1 MKIVINILKIL
12 SLVALTALILIML
25 FIAAVSFTGIP
36 RLSSILLL
44 LAIPASFGLALYLEI
59 SAVVNWLNALDAKRK
74 DEKPLSEKQSAVL
87 FVGLVLHE
95 AAIALLFGVRLGS
108 DGGMLVWLMGTPIV
122 LWLGVAL
129 LIKQLLAKNPLYKEV
144 RQQDVA
150 EDGHTATE

>member
-1 MKIVINILKIL
+1 MKTITNVLKIL
-12 SLVALTALILIML
+12 LL
-25 FIAAVSFTGIP
+25 FVLAAAVVIQLIILPVLLDGIP
-36 RLSSILLL
+36 RFGNVLLV

-87 FVGLVLHE
+87 FAGLVLHE

-108 DGGMLVWLMGTPIV
+108 DGATLAGLMGTPIV
-122 LWLGVAL
+122 LWLGVVV
-129 LIKQLLAKNPLYKEV
+129 LIKQLLAKNPLYKEA

-150 EDGHTATE
+150 EDGHTAIE